1 VTDVNLESALPDLE
15 ILLVEMVSSV
25 LREEVLSAGDP
36 LPAAELATS
45 RLIIHDL
52 EADSYLGV
60 EVRTE
65 DTLARM
71 LAASMFAVA
80 DPTADDVLD
89 AIAELGNIAG
99 GNVKSLLWNSA
110 RLSLPTPSLS
120 VIDPGYPSGSVR
132 VAVRVLGH
140 VVEMV
145 VMPLTSPDQSTCW
158 PPSFA
163 EPMSSV
169 MDH

>member
-1 VTDVNLESALPDLE
+1 VTDVNLDSALPDLE

-36 LPAAELATS
+36 LPAAQLATS

-80 DPTADDVLD
+80 DPSPDDVLD

-110 RLSLPTPSLS
+110 RLSLPTPLLAVS
-120 VIDPGYPSGSVR
+120 DPGYPDGAVR

-140 VVEMV
+140 VVEMIV
-145 VMPLTSPDQSTCW
+145 IPVAGPDETTCW

-163 EPMSSV
+163 EPLSSV
-169 MDH
+169 ES

>member
-1 VTDVNLESALPDLE
+1 MSDLDLESALPDLE

-25 LREEVLSAGDP
+25 LGEEVLTAVDP
-36 LPAAELATS
+36 LPGADLATS
-45 RLIIHDL
+45 RLVIHDL
-52 EADSYLGV
+52 DADAYLGV
-60 EVRTE
+60 EVRAE

-80 DPTADDVLD
+80 DPSPDDVLD

-110 RLSLPTPSLS
+110 RLSLPTPSLAVS
-120 VIDPGYPSGSVR
+120 DPGYPDGTAR

-145 VMPLTSPDQSTCW
+145 VIPLSGPDNSTSW
-158 PPSFA
+158 PPSLA
-163 EPMSSV
+163 EPLSA
-169 MDH
+169 

>member
-1 VTDVNLESALPDLE
+1 VIDVNLESALPDLE

-25 LREEVLSAGDP
+25 LREEVLSAPDP
-36 LPAAELATS
+36 LPTQELATS

-52 EADSYLGV
+52 TADEYLGV
-60 EVRTE
+60 EVRAE

-71 LAASMFAVA
+71 LAASMFGVA
-80 DPTADDVLD
+80 DPSPDDVLD

-110 RLSLPTPSLS
+110 RLSLPTPCLAVS
-120 VIDPGYPSGSVR
+120 DPGYPDGMVR

-145 VMPLTSPDQSTCW
+145 VIPLTGPDAATCW
-158 PPSFA
+158 PPSLI
-163 EPMSSV
+163 EPLSSV
-169 MDH
+169 MES